1 MTARLGLGLAA
12 LGRPEYVTLNHAS
25 DLGGH
30 YDPQIMELHAHDVL
44 SAAFEA
50 GMRYID
56 AARSY
61 GRAEDFVASWLR
73 KRAIEPGEISV
84 ASKWGYT
91 YTAGWSAS
99 ATQHEVKEH
108 SLAAY
113 LRQLHESIERLGP
126 YLSLYQIH
134 SVPAESKTLED
145 AALIVAIARLRERGI
160 RAGLTVSGAG
170 QDIAI
175 RRSLEVRRDG
185 ERVFDSVQATWNLLE
200 RGAESALQDAHG
212 AGMKVVVKEALANGR
227 LSHTNRNQD
236 EVLFPAVARIR
247 ATAGNRGLTVE
258 TLALAAA
265 LARPWADVVLTGA
278 ATVGQIQSNVA
289 ALELAY
295 DPELEEKLRS
305 VSINSTETGALVAPL
320 DGTDRHHHCFA
331 AARGRER
338 VKRAPFPSVLSTVRS
353 PFIARARSRLIANP
367 NPTPLS
373 RSERPSFN

>member
-1 MTARLGLGLAA
+1 MSARLGLGLAA
-12 LGRPEYVTLNHAS
+12 LGRPGYVTLNHAR
-25 DLGGH
+25 DLGGR
-30 YDPQIMELHAHDVL
+30 YDPSTMELHAHDVL
-44 SAAFEA
+44 DAAFSA
-50 GMRYID
+50 GIRYID

-73 KRAIEPGEISV
+73 KRAIKPGEISV

-91 YTAGWSAS
+91 YTADWSTS

-134 SVPAESKTLED
+134 SVTAESKTLED
-145 AALIVAIARLRERGI
+145 DALMDAIARLRTRGI
-160 RAGLTVSGAG
+160 RAGLSVSGAG
-170 QDIAI
+170 QDVAI

-200 RGAESALQDAHG
+200 RGAESALQDAHA
-212 AGMKVVVKEALANGR
+212 AGMKVVVKESLANGR
-227 LSHTNRNQD
+227 LTQANRD
-236 EVLFPAVARIR
+236 DDAFFSPVVGRIR
-247 ATAGNRGLTVE
+247 ELAKSRGLTVE

-278 ATVGQIQSNVA
+278 ATVEQIQSNVA

-295 DPELEEKLRS
+295 DPELEETLRS
-305 VSINSTETGALVAPL
+305 VSINSTEYW
-320 DGTDRHHHCFA
+320 R
-331 AARGRER
+331 
-338 VKRAPFPSVLSTVRS
+338 VRS
-353 PFIARARSRLIANP
+353 
-367 NPTPLS
+367 
-373 RSERPSFN
+373 SFTWN

>member
-12 LGRPEYVTLNHAS
+12 LGRPGYVTLNHAS
-25 DLGGH
+25 DLGGR
-30 YDPQIMELHAHDVL
+30 YDPPIMELHTHHVL
-44 SAAFEA
+44 DAAFEA
-50 GMRYID
+50 GIRYID
-56 AARSY
+56 VARSY

-73 KRAIEPGEISV
+73 KRAIKPGEISV

-91 YTAGWSAS
+91 YTAGWSPS

-134 SVPAESKTLED
+134 SVTAESKTLED
-145 AALIVAIARLRERGI
+145 DALIDAIALLRTRGI
-160 RAGLTVSGAG
+160 RAGLSVSGAG
-170 QDIAI
+170 QDVAI

-212 AGMKVVVKEALANGR
+212 AGMKVVVKESLANGR
-227 LSHTNRNQD
+227 LSHGNRNQD
-236 EVLFPAVARIR
+236 LLFPAVARIR
-247 ATAGNRGLTVE
+247 ELAKSRGLTVE

-265 LARPWADVVLTGA
+265 LARPWADIVLTGA
-278 ATVGQIQSNVA
+278 ATVGQIQSNVD

-305 VSINSTETGALVAPL
+305 VSINSTEYW
-320 DGTDRHHHCFA
+320 
-331 AARGRER
+331 
-338 VKRAPFPSVLSTVRS
+338 
-353 PFIARARSRLIANP
+353 RARS
-367 NPTPLS
+367 
-373 RSERPSFN
+373 SFRWN